1 MAAALSQPE
10 PDSGNGGPPP
20 EPAHASGFGD
30 IAPRFLT
37 GCAAPAKLNLFLHVT
52 GRRDDGYHL
61 LQTVFQ
67 LVDHGDTLDFHL
79 RDDERIARV
88 TELDGVAE
96 DDDLTVRA
104 ARLLQTTL
112 AERTGQVI
120 PGVDIAITKRL
131 PMGGGLGGGSS
142 DAATTLMALNHL
154 WGDALGSGELMALGL
169 QLGADVP
176 FFIFG
181 RNAFAE
187 GIGEELVAIDTP
199 ELWYV
204 VIEPGVMVP
213 TAAIFGSTDL
223 TRDTKPVKIAD
234 FSRAPIGFGKND
246 LQNVAMALFAPVAE
260 AVAWLGHFGE
270 ARITGSGACVFC
282 AFAHEQLADAALA
295 AVAGRSKTWKAWKA
309 RALTQHPMRY
319 LQHS

>member
-1 MAAALSQPE
+1 MSQSRATAIDASQQLSDVQV
-10 PDSGNGGPPP
+10 G
-20 EPAHASGFGD
+20 
-30 IAPRFLT
+30 APRFLT

-52 GRRDDGYHL
+52 GRRADGYHL

-67 LVDHGDTLDFHL
+67 LVEHGDTLDFHL
-79 RDDERIARV
+79 RDDEHIARV
-88 TELDGVAE
+88 TDLDCIAE
-96 DDDLTVRA
+96 DDDLSVRA
-104 ARLLQTTL
+104 ARLLQTMI
-112 AERTGQVI
+112 AARTGQSV

-154 WGDALGSGELMALGL
+154 WGDALTQAELMALGL

-187 GIGEELVAIDTP
+187 GVGEELVAVDTP
-199 ELWYV
+199 EVWYV

-234 FSRAPIGFGKND
+234 FSRAQIGFGKND

-260 AVAWLGHFGE
+260 AVAWLGHFGD
-270 ARITGSGACVFC
+270 ARMTGSGACVFC
-282 AFAHEQLADAALA
+282 AFAHEHEAAATLAALA
-295 AVAGRSKTWKAWKA
+295 AVPGPSKVWKAWKA
-309 RALTQHPMRY
+309 RALTQHPMLY